1 MKQIHQKRILMLL
14 ENCSFPRDDRVRR
27 EARSLTLAGYQVTVV
42 SPISES
48 QPRREVWEG
57 ITVYRYHPPTEHF
70 GFLGYVWEYGYSMTA
85 IFLLSL
91 EVFFREGFDIVH
103 AHQPPDLFA
112 FIAVFYK
119 LFGKKYVFDHHDL
132 APDLYEARFREQ
144 AKPAVT
150 RVLAALERF
159 SCRIADRIIA
169 TNESYK
175 RVEMERGR
183 VPEEKIAIIRN
194 GPDLQEVF
202 KTPPDSSL
210 RENGKTIIGY
220 VGVMG
225 TQDGVDNL
233 LRSIYHLV
241 FTLNRKDLKCILV
254 GSGNALP
261 DLKTLAVELGI
272 NEHIYFTGWV
282 NGQHEVRRYLNT
294 MDICTAP
301 EPGDIYN
308 QRSTAAKV
316 MEYMAVGKP
325 IVSFDLVEHRY
336 SAQEAARYACPNDS
350 LDFARQ
356 VAFLM
361 DNLQER
367 EWMGNFGLVRIQ
379 NELAWQNQSNA
390 LVNLYNGLCNTENL
404 KA

>member
-1 MKQIHQKRILMLL
+1 MLL

-27 EARSLTLAGYQVTVV
+27 EARALAAQGYRV
-42 SPISES
+42 SVIAPASGSE
-48 QPRREVWEG
+48 PRREVWEG
-57 ITVYRYHPPTEHF
+57 IMVYRYQPPAERI
-70 GFLGYVWEYGYSMTA
+70 GFIGYIWEYGYSMVA

-91 EVFFREGFDIVH
+91 AVFIREGFDIIH

-112 FIAVFYK
+112 FIAAFYK
-119 LFGKKYVFDHHDL
+119 LFGKKYVLDHHDL
-132 APDLYEARFREQ
+132 APDLYEARFRER

-159 SCRIADRIIA
+159 SCRIADRVIA

-183 VPEEKIAIIRN
+183 VPEENIAIIRN

-202 KTPPDSSL
+202 QTPPDPSL
-210 RENGKTIIGY
+210 RENGKTVIGY

-233 LRSIYHLV
+233 LRSIQNLV
-241 FTLNRKDLKCILV
+241 FTLNRKDVKCILV
-254 GSGNALP
+254 GSGNTLS
-261 DLKTLAVELGI
+261 DLKTMAVELGI
-272 NEHIYFTGWV
+272 DEHVHFTGWV
-282 NGQHEVRRYLNT
+282 NGQDEVRRYLNA

-356 VAFLM
+356 IAFLM
-361 DNLQER
+361 DNPQER
-367 EWMGNFGLVRIQ
+367 ERLGNLGLARIQ
-379 NELAWQNQSNA
+379 NELAWQNQSSA
-390 LVNLYNGLCNTENL
+390 LVNLYNGLCKTENL
-404 KA
+404 KL

>member
-1 MKQIHQKRILMLL
+1 MAHTPRILMLL
-14 ENCSFPRDDRVRR
+14 ENCSYPHDDRVRR
-27 EARSLTLAGYQVTVV
+27 EARTLASAGYHVIVIAPA
-42 SPISES
+42 SRSE
-48 QPRREVWEG
+48 PRREVLDG
-57 ITVYRYHPPTEHF
+57 ITVYRYPSPAERV
-70 GFLGYVWEYGYSMTA
+70 GFIGYIWEYGYSMVA

-91 EVFFREGFDIVH
+91 AVFVHEGFDVIH

-112 FIAVFYK
+112 FIAAFYK
-119 LFGKKYVFDHHDL
+119 FFGKKYILDHHDL
-132 APDLYEARFREQ
+132 APDLYEARFRGR
-144 AKPAVT
+144 ARPVVT

-159 SCRIADRIIA
+159 SCRMADRVIA

-183 VPEEKIAIIRN
+183 VPEDKIAIIRN
-194 GPDLQEVF
+194 GPDLREVF
-202 KTPPDSSL
+202 KTHPDPSL

-233 LRSIYHLV
+233 LRAIQNLV
-241 FTLNRKDLKCILV
+241 FTLNRTNVKCILV

-272 NEHIYFTGWV
+272 TEHVHFTGWV
-282 NGQHEVRRYLNT
+282 NGQDEVRRYLNA
-294 MDICTAP
+294 MDICAAP
-301 EPGDIYN
+301 EPGDTYN

-336 SAQEAARYACPNDS
+336 SAQEAARYACPDDS

-361 DNLQER
+361 DNPQEC
-367 EWMGNFGLVRIQ
+367 EQMGNFGLERIQ
-379 NELAWQNQSNA
+379 NELAWQNQSSA
-390 LVNLYNGLCNTENL
+390 LVNLYNGLCNTENI